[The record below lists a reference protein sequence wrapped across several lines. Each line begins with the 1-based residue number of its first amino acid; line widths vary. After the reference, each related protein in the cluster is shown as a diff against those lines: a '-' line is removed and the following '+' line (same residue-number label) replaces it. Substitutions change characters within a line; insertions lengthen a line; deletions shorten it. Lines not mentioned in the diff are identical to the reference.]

1 MKHTCTTPQATSLH
15 DGNILFF
22 SSGAFEW
29 KNHLFLKLC
38 SPSDAS
44 FLAKVLKDKK
54 GSFGECFSFIL
65 PDSLKYIIAVC
76 TGEKDLPSLRKLEML
91 IRKACAHAKN
101 LKLPNCMLCLDD
113 LKISGVSSERLC
125 ETVAVNGELA
135 MYHYRTFK
143 EAPKDGWK
151 DLEQITYLIKDK
163 SKQSSFQKAID
174 QGSVIGKHVNSTRDL
189 ANCPGGDMTPTWL
202 SQEAQRRGKELG
214 ISVKIL
220 GEKEMEKLGMGAIL
234 GVSRGSAQEAKLIV
248 MEYQKGLKSQ
258 KPIVFVG
265 KGITFDTGGINLK
278 PSAGLGEMHMD
289 MSGGASVLHAVCAL
303 AELGAKVNVVGII
316 PAAENMPS
324 GSSYR
329 PGDVLHSMSG
339 KTIEIGNTD
348 AEGRVVM
355 ADAFTYAEKYDPS
368 LVIDIA
374 TLTGAC
380 MVALGDYAFAVMSPS
395 DDLARKVQQA
405 GQVCGDYCWPLP
417 LWDEY
422 EQDVKGTVG
431 DVLNAAK
438 NHPRGG
444 AINAACFLHQFAKK
458 FPLWIH
464 FDIASTMT
472 NYSSSG
478 LAGGASGSGTRLLIE
493 MARNS
498 KEFLN
503 VKN

>member
-1 MKHTCTTPQATSLH
+1 MKHTCATLATASLH

-22 SSGAFEW
+22 SSGAFDS

-38 SPSDAS
+38 SAQDAS
-44 FLAKVLKDKK
+44 FLIKVLKDKK

-65 PDSLKYIIAVC
+65 PESLKHIVAVC
-76 TGEKDLPSLRKLEML
+76 AGEQMPSSLRKLEML

-101 LKLPNCMLCLDD
+101 LKLQNCILCLDD
-113 LKISGVSSERLC
+113 LKVPGASVVRVC
-125 ETVAVNGELA
+125 ETVATNVELA
-135 MYHYRTFK
+135 MYQYRTFK

-151 DLEQITYLIKDK
+151 DLEHITYLIKDK
-163 SKQSSFQKAID
+163 SKQAGFQKALDAGGI
-174 QGSVIGKHVNSTRDL
+174 IGGHVNSARDL

-214 ISVKIL
+214 ISVKVL

-234 GVSRGSAQEAKLIV
+234 GVSRGSVQEAKLIV

-303 AELGAKVNVVGII
+303 AQLGAKVNVIGII

-329 PGDVLHSMSG
+329 PGDVLRSMSG

-395 DDLARKVQQA
+395 DNLAKKVQEA
-405 GQVCGDYCWPLP
+405 GQECGDYCWPLP
-417 LWDEY
+417 LWEEY

-444 AINAACFLHQFAKK
+444 AINAGSFLYQFAKK

-472 NYSSSG
+472 NYSSSV
-478 LAGGASGSGTRLLIE
+478 LSPGASGSGTRLLIE
-493 MARNS
+493 MARNP
-498 KEFLN
+498 KEFISI
-503 VKN
+503 KN

>member
-1 MKHTCTTPQATSLH
+1 MKHTCITNATASLH

-38 SPSDAS
+38 SAQDAS
-44 FLAKVLKDKK
+44 FLSKVLKDKK

-65 PDSLKYIIAVC
+65 PESLKQIIAVC
-76 TGEKDLPSLRKLEML
+76 TGEQMPSSLRKLEML
-91 IRKACAHAKN
+91 TRKALACAKN
-101 LKLPNCMLCLDD
+101 LKLQNCMLCLED
-113 LKISGVSSERLC
+113 LEVSGVSAVRLC
-125 ETVAVNGELA
+125 ETVATNVELA
-135 MYHYRTFK
+135 MYHYRVFK

-151 DLEQITYLIKDK
+151 DLEHIIYLIKDK
-163 SKQSSFQKAID
+163 SKQAGFQKALD
-174 QGSVIGKHVNSTRDL
+174 SGSVIGGHVNSARDL

-214 ISVKIL
+214 ISVKVL

-234 GVSRGSAQEAKLIV
+234 GVSRGSVQEAKLIV
-248 MEYQKGLKSQ
+248 MEYQNGLKSQ

-303 AELGAKVNVVGII
+303 AQLGAKVNVIGII

-329 PGDVLHSMSG
+329 PGDVLRSMSG

-395 DDLARKVQQA
+395 DNLAKKVQEA
-405 GQVCGDYCWPLP
+405 GQNCGDYCWPLP
-417 LWDEY
+417 LWEEY

-444 AINAACFLHQFAKK
+444 AINAASFLHQFAKK

-472 NYSSSG
+472 NYSSSL
-478 LAGGASGSGTRLLIE
+478 LAPGASGSGTRLLIE
-493 MARNS
+493 MARNP
-498 KEFLN
+498 KEFIN
-503 VKN
+503 FKN